1 MGKSKSN
8 NIGKE
13 ELPKRRGRMV
23 RAKTYNKPTL
33 LKLVSQPTNMVL
45 WGTVAERYR
54 IACGELEAGPAAV
67 IKKLFVH
74 KMCNNMRKI
83 TDSSGS
89 DDVTKKCQTLNRS
102 LHQMEEGDTFGN
114 SDFEDEV
121 SDDGYSDVSP
131 NEDEDPINDDVENM
145 NSPIID
151 EQEVKVGGSAS
162 KLSKIIIEGPVSDTK
177 SKNAKP
183 NPKSRLNIGKYTY
196 I

>member
-1 MGKSKSN
+1 
-8 NIGKE
+8 
-13 ELPKRRGRMV
+13 
-23 RAKTYNKPTL
+23 
-33 LKLVSQPTNMVL
+33 MVL
-45 WGTVAERYR
+45 WGTVAEQYG
-54 IACGELEAGPAAV
+54 IACGELEARPEAV
-67 IKKLFVH
+67 IKMFFVH
-74 KMCNNMRKI
+74 KMCNNMRNP
-83 TDSSGS
+83 TGSSGS
-89 DDVTKKCQTLNRS
+89 DDVTAKWQTLNRS
-102 LHQMEEGDTFGN
+102 LHQIEEGDTFGD

-121 SDDGYSDVSP
+121 SDDGHNSDDGDRDVPP

-162 KLSKIIIEGPVSDTK
+162 KLSKIIMEGPVSDTK